1 MLLFAGIIVIVI
13 ALYLNYRK
21 EEVHSDLMLENIEAL
36 ALQEPDPH
44 RGKVAHKVESW
55 KDMSFKIGV
64 HDMYFGTCEKEYNH
78 KGNNKPDTCI
88 VWLDKPQIRN

>member
-1 MLLFAGIIVIVI
+1 MKYMLLFAGIIVIVI

-44 RGKVAHKVESW
+44 RGRVAHKVESW

-88 VWLDKPQIRN
+88 VWLDK